1 MNYYEELG
9 IRQDAALEEIRQAYK
24 LLARL
29 LHPDAQP
36 DARLKAM
43 AEVPDEAAERDSG
56 DPHGCA
62 ETPPV

>member
-36 DARLKAM
+36 DARLKPWPSA
-43 AEVPDEAAERDSG
+43 R
-56 DPHGCA
+56 
-62 ETPPV
+62 